1 MIGDFLKSI
10 VISILSLII
19 YIVISDKSEDNLQIQ
34 TEEEK
39 NKRYMII
46 FAIISISSF
55 IVINMSKSKTS
66 LVPMGGVSEIREPM
80 LNNKPPF

>member
-1 MIGDFLKSI
+1 MVGNLLKSI
-10 VISILSLII
+10 GISILSLII
-19 YIVISDKSEDNLQIQ
+19 YIVITDKPEDSYPGY
-34 TEEEK
+34 TAEEK

-55 IVINMSKSKTS
+55 VVINMSQSNTS
-66 LVPMGGVSEIREPM
+66 LVPMNGMSEMREPM